1 MGARVERNGQII
13 DLCDPRIKA
22 AILISS
28 PPFYG
33 ESAPDR
39 ILAGVTVP
47 TLHITATEDVIRV
60 PGYYSGA
67 EDRVAVFDAV
77 GGPRK
82 TLAVFAGGSHS
93 MFTDRAGTGGAELN
107 VLVKAATKELALAF
121 MRNVFGASDEPL
133 RRWPK
138 QHSDIVSRYVLG
150 GG

>member
-1 MGARVERNGQII
+1 
-13 DLCDPRIKA
+13 
-22 AILISS
+22 
-28 PPFYG
+28 
-33 ESAPDR
+33 
-39 ILAGVTVP
+39 VP

-93 MFTDRAGTGGAELN
+93 MFTDRSGTGGTELN
-107 VLVKAATKELALAF
+107 VLVKVATKELALAF

-133 RRWPK
+133 RRWPT
-138 QHSDIVSRYVLG
+138 QHSAIVSRYVLG
-150 GG
+150 ER